1 MTQLGALIFDFD
13 GTIADS
19 EPLHL
24 AAFQRTFADE
34 CGLELIEADYKAHY
48 LAFDDQMMI
57 TTFLADRGMELP
69 PGRFEQLLRI
79 KESYYEVLAA
89 DPPILPGVVAL
100 VRAASVRW
108 PLAVASG
115 ALEPEIRPV
124 LEDAGL
130 IGHFQTIV
138 SAEMVER
145 GKPDP
150 ESFLTAL
157 AQINEKREEKIP
169 PSGALVFE
177 DSIPGV
183 SSGRAAGMR
192 VLAITNSFPREQL
205 TEADRVVD
213 SLEEIADTEAL
224 ASWFASLPNRP

>member
-1 MTQLGALIFDFD
+1 MPELGALIFDFD

-34 CGLELIEADYKAHY
+34 CGLELTEADYKAHY
-48 LAFDDQMMI
+48 LAFDDQTMMS
-57 TTFLADRGMELP
+57 TFLADRGVEVP
-69 PGRFEQLLRI
+69 PGRFEQLLEI
-79 KESYYEVLAA
+79 KESHYEKLAGE
-89 DPPILPGVVAL
+89 PPILPGAAAL
-100 VRAASVRW
+100 IRAASARW

-115 ALEPEIRPV
+115 ALESEIRPV

-130 IGHFQTIV
+130 IDYFQTIV

-157 AQINEKREEKIP
+157 ARINENLDEKIP

-177 DSIPGV
+177 DSIPGL

-224 ASWFASLPNRP
+224 ASWFASLPERA

>member
-1 MTQLGALIFDFD
+1 MTELGALIFDFD

-34 CGLELIEADYKAHY
+34 CGLELTEADYKAHY
-48 LAFDDQMMI
+48 LAFDDQMMM
-57 TTFLADRGMELP
+57 TAFLADRGMDVL
-69 PGRFEQLLRI
+69 PGRFEELLAI
-79 KESYYEVLAA
+79 KEAHFEALAGE
-89 DPPILPGVVAL
+89 PPILPGAIAL
-100 VRAASVRW
+100 IRAASKRW

-115 ALEPEIRPV
+115 ALESEIRPI

-130 IGHFQTIV
+130 IDCFVTIV

-157 AQINEKREEKIP
+157 ARINEKRDKKIL

-205 TEADRVVD
+205 NQADRVVD
-213 SLEEIADTEAL
+213 SLEEIVDTEAL
-224 ASWFASLPNRP
+224 ASWFASLS